1 MTWTDMPLAAFD
13 IESTGPNPMFTRI
26 VTACVARIDGK
37 DTNARNWLLYPEM
50 DIPEGATKVHG
61 VTTQHAKEHGQE
73 YADGY
78 NEIREALTTAW
89 AEGRIICAYNAS
101 FDFTV
106 IDREGRR
113 LGYEPLVAGPIFDPF
128 VIDRAIDKY
137 RKGKR
142 TLGVTCEYYGIGLD
156 NAHTADADALAAARL
171 AWVLGRRNSGLA
183 QLSIEELMA
192 QQADWHHQRQ
202 TDFANYLRRE
212 GKDASDV
219 NADWPIRIEGAA

>member
-1 MTWTDMPLAAFD
+1 MSWTDMPLAAFD
-13 IESTGPNPMFTRI
+13 LETTGPNPMFTRI

-37 DTNARNWLLYPEM
+37 DINARNWVLYPEM

-61 VTTQHAKEHGQE
+61 ITTEHAKEHGQT

-78 NEIREALTTAW
+78 KEIRDALTIAW
-89 AEGRIICAYNAS
+89 AEGRMVCAYNAS
-101 FDFTV
+101 FDFTI

-113 LGYEPLVAGPIFDPF
+113 LGYDPLVFGPIFDPF
-128 VIDRAIDKY
+128 VVDRAVGKY

-142 TLGVTCEYYGIGLD
+142 TLGVTCEYYGIPLTD
-156 NAHTADADALAAARL
+156 AHDAAADALAAARL
-171 AWVLGRRNSGLA
+171 AWVLGRANPGIA
-183 QLSIEELMA
+183 QLTIEELMA
-192 QQADWHHQRQ
+192 KQADWHHERQ

-219 NADWPIRIEGAA
+219 NADWPIRIDGAA